1 MINQLRGYPKVKI
14 DKRLKKVVEK
24 YALESLTIKGD
35 IDTKKA
41 QGFVKNLK
49 SFTAPQA
56 IAALSLYVKRLK
68 TEVEK
73 STLEIKS
80 AVALSPAQ
88 VSQVTK
94 AIKIK
99 HNVNSV
105 ETGVEGFL
113 LGGIRVK
120 IGDLV
125 YDDTL
130 GQKIAALK
138 EAII

>member
-1 MINQLRGYPKVKI
+1 MKL
-14 DKRLKKVVEK
+14 DKGLKKVVEK
-24 YALESLTIKGD
+24 YALESLTSGGE
-35 IDTKKA
+35 IDAKKA

-49 SFTAPQA
+49 SFALPQA

-68 TEVEK
+68 AEVGK

-99 HNVNSV
+99 HDVNSI
-105 ETGVEGFL
+105 ETEVEGSL

-130 GQKIAALK
+130 GQKIESLK
-138 EAII
+138 KAII